1 MLQVACAHEEPVPY
15 LEVLHIAEAWDRAR
29 EQVVVQVKPAA
40 QPAKGQQDQTDST
53 LPQPPQCEYQRDTLC
68 SCEAYGMR
76 PMNKGKIRQ
85 VTCSETGARMAK
97 AAALSGFL
105 HVRHLV

>member
-1 MLQVACAHEEPVPY
+1 VLQVACADEEPVLY
-15 LEVLHIAEAWDRAR
+15 LQVLHIAEVWDRAR

-40 QPAKGQQDQTDST
+40 QPAKGQQAQQDST

-76 PMNKGKIRQ
+76 PMYTGK
-85 VTCSETGARMAK
+85 K
-97 AAALSGFL
+97 ASDMQ
-105 HVRHLV
+105 